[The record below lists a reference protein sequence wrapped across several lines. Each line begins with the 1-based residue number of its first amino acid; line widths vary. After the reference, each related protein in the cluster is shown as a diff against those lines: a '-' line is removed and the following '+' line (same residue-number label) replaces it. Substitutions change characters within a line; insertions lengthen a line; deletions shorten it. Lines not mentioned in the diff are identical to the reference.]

1 MTLIQNIT
9 KSKVMIVSKNRA
21 YSYLV
26 EEIIS
31 KSQERIFEFI
41 SVSSIKSAIQ
51 KALWETPH
59 LIIIDIDRNIE
70 EIESLDF
77 FYQNKLTSKIPV
89 LLLIDIEYDNK
100 KLEKLLLHKYDF
112 IKKPLNHKELKI
124 RANYLINLYKNYL
137 QKEINQT
144 FLLNSLMERRAKE
157 IEKRKKFFKTL
168 MNGCENM
175 IGIVDNNLKITEI
188 NRAWIREFGSR
199 DFTNRVLEDKKLF
212 KKYIP
217 VYEDKTFL
225 NNYDKN
231 EWIEKLK
238 SKKPKINNILISKKD
253 STYLYKI
260 EFFEIDFF
268 EENDKKFIV
277 SLRSFSQMNE
287 FL

>member
-41 SVSSIKSAIQ
+41 SVSNIKSAIQ

-59 LIIIDIDRNIE
+59 LIIIDIDRHIE

-100 KLEKLLLHKYDF
+100 KLEELLLHKYDF

-175 IGIVDNNLKITEI
+175 IGIVDINLKITEI
-188 NRAWIREFGSR
+188 NRAWIKEFGSR
-199 DFTNRVLEDKKLF
+199 DFTNRVLEDRKLF